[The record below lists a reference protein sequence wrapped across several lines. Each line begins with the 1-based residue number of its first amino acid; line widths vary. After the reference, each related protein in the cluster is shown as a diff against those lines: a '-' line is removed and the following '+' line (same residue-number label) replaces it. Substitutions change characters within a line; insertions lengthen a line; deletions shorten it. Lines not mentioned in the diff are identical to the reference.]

1 MEKAYTMAEEPYT
14 RIYARIDLDAIVKN
28 MEAMR
33 ENLPAKTKMIG
44 VVKTDGYGHGA
55 VPVAKTIAPFVWG
68 YAVATLEEGQNLR
81 ATALTNRF
89 WCLAARIRGILRN

>member
-55 VPVAKTIAPFVWG
+55 GGENDCAVCLGLCGGNLGGRTEPAPP
-68 YAVATLEEGQNLR
+68 R
-81 ATALTNRF
+81 H
-89 WCLAARIRGILRN
+89 